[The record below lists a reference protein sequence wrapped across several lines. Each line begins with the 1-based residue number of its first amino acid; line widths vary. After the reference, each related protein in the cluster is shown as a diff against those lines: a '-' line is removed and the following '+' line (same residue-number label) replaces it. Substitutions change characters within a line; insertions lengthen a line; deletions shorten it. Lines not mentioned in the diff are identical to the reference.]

1 MRRFIIVCHVAMLLL
16 HVCDNKKYLVQV
28 ADREP
33 SVGEGI
39 GRIKATQKYDL
50 NNNNKSI

>member
-1 MRRFIIVCHVAMLLL
+1 MVLL

-33 SVGEGI
+33 SVGEGRKDQGNTEI
-39 GRIKATQKYDL
+39 RLKQQQQKYL
-50 NNNNKSI
+50 ISTFHCEIA